1 MVTMLSTVLPGGA
14 AFTIVPRSHHATY
27 AAAARICSL
36 SDLEHYSGELGQAG
50 GPFEALKADPV
61 AVAGIDVSKAV
72 EVPMAEGDCVVF
84 NPMCLVRT
92 LRSLRALRVEGLRG
106 LG

>member
-1 MVTMLSTVLPGGA
+1 MEITVLCGWRCA
-14 AFTIVPRSHHATY
+14 KSI
-27 AAAARICSL
+27 AAARICSL

-84 NPMCLVRT
+84 NPMCLVSTTLT
-92 LRSLRALRVEGLRG
+92 LRKSEGTEG
-106 LG
+106 

>member
-84 NPMCLVRT
+84 NPMCLVSTSLT
-92 LRSLRALRVEGLRG
+92 LKRKV
-106 LG
+106 